1 MNIRKSRLTFNLPLK
16 ATAILLTFATTDLF
30 ASIGSNRN
38 LIGIIAWFHDQVEGP
53 TQDQY
58 EKLKLVVVITL
69 LIAFAVVIGM
79 SIIIQSNRLLKKE
92 YQKNKEQQIEI
103 EKKNEELAIQNDN
116 LKDLNDEKNSVITYV
131 SHDLMTPLVN
141 IEGLCQLVELE
152 KNNLSNDQKHYL
164 ETIVKVSKDGRL
176 MIHSMLNINKIEQ
189 DIKSIELTKEN
200 LVKLLHEAVLG
211 VKVFSDEKSI
221 EIGITSTNDD
231 LEIETDKQYLKQIFS
246 NLISNAIKFS
256 PPGTKVEINVEEKD
270 ATVAIVVKDHGE
282 GISERDRDRIFLKYE
297 QVSSRP
303 PKDGV
308 SSGLG
313 LAILKQLVSKLNGK
327 IRVQSEPEKESTFI
341 VEFMK

>member
-16 ATAILLTFATTDLF
+16 VIAILLTFATTDLF
-30 ASIGSNRN
+30 ASIKYSRST
-38 LIGIIAWFHDQVEGP
+38 IGMFTWFQDQAEGP

-92 YQKNKEQQIEI
+92 YAKNKEQQIEI

-152 KNNLSNDQKHYL
+152 KNNLTNDQKHYL
-164 ETIVKVSKDGRL
+164 ETIVKVSKDGKL

-189 DIKSIELTKEN
+189 DIKSIELNPEN
-200 LVKLLHEAVLG
+200 ITRLLQEAVLG
-211 VKVFSDEKSI
+211 LRIFSDEKSI
-221 EIGITSTNDD
+221 EIEIKSTNND

-256 PPGTKVEINVEEKD
+256 PSETKVEINVEEKD
-270 ATVAIVVKDHGE
+270 VTVAIAVKDHGE
-282 GISERDRDRIFLKYE
+282 GISERDQDRIFLKYE

-313 LAILKQLVSKLNGK
+313 LAIVKQLVNKLKGK
-327 IRVQSEPEKESTFI
+327 IRVQSEPEKGSTFI